1 MPLLPEV
8 SEKMSG
14 GLWMAS
20 YAHSLLGRNEERRL
34 AITEDY
40 WVEKGVCSGLLSKES
55 SKQVWCE
62 AERKNQGKR
71 SAFGER
77 GRNQLSNIPGW
88 GPSEDRRGC
97 DARTVRWAGPGLR
110 GLQCQ

>member
-14 GLWMAS
+14 ELWMAS

-55 SKQVWCE
+55 SKQVWC
-62 AERKNQGKR
+62 
-71 SAFGER
+71 
-77 GRNQLSNIPGW
+77 
-88 GPSEDRRGC
+88 
-97 DARTVRWAGPGLR
+97 GLR
-110 GLQCQ
+110 GRTRERDQHLEKEGVIN